1 MMFACHEIS
10 LMFPKSVINQG
21 NQEVDDN
28 GYCEIND
35 DIRDHHDLG
44 QAAELVRFKI

>member
-1 MMFACHEIS
+1 MNVS
-10 LMFPKSVINQG
+10 QVINQG